1 MAYET
6 TEVAVEKSQAEI
18 RKLLYAHGAR
28 NFSFA
33 ETEVDGVSFAAVDFI
48 HHDQRVR
55 VRVPLKP
62 PSSRLIEEK
71 TRRSRTKTREQIVW
85 EVVEQEAK
93 RIWRVL
99 FHGLK
104 ARLISVEEGVETF
117 EEAFLAHLVDP
128 VTGITMWEAVKG
140 VVEGGALRIGG
151 AGIFTAGPLEL
162 PAGSDDDAAV
172 DADLVEDGN
181 DA

>member
-6 TEVAVEKSQAEI
+6 TEVAVERSQAEI
-18 RKLLYAHGAR
+18 RKLLYAKGAR

-33 ETEVDGVSFAAVDFI
+33 ETEVDGQSFAAVDFI
-48 HHDQRVR
+48 HEEQRVR

-62 PSSRLIEEK
+62 VSQRLLAQK
-71 TRRSRTKTREQIVW
+71 VQRARGRTREQIAADMLD
-85 EVVEQEAK
+85 QEAR

-104 ARLISVEEGVETF
+104 ARLVSVEEGVETF

-128 VTGITMWEAVKG
+128 VTGITMWEAIKG
-140 VVEGGALRIGG
+140 VIEQGALKVGG
-151 AGIFTAGPLEL
+151 PGIFTSGPLEL
-162 PAGSDDDAAV
+162 AAGPSYTDDDDVV
-172 DADLVEDGN
+172 DAEVVE
-181 DA
+181 